1 MKQEIEKKKI
11 CGLFLDYK
19 VTNLGEQHP
28 KCGDSVIFARW
39 YVHQRCIYLIKI
51 QENSNIAKYYH
62 LK

>member
-28 KCGDSVIFARW
+28 KCGDSVIFARGGMFTNAAF
-39 YVHQRCIYLIKI
+39 I
-51 QENSNIAKYYH
+51 
-62 LK
+62 